1 MKHWIAIPHTVP
13 LSEAGATKLVEYAL
27 EEIEDASWM
36 ACHSKAVPALRR
48 MASMLGAGLRATD
61 LPELRAL
68 LGLVSVAADASGA
81 DDIKAAAASLA
92 AYALRPRLATMMP
105 PATPPRRLSQLRD
118 RKGRFHASR
127 LSGPEPWGTGAN
139 PVHSLS

>member
-1 MKHWIAIPHTVP
+1 MKLA
-13 LSEAGATKLVEYAL
+13 EYAL
-27 EEIEDASWM
+27 EEIQDAGWM

-48 MASMLGAGLRATD
+48 VVSMLGAGLRAAD

-68 LGLVSVAADASGA
+68 LDLVNIAADASGA
-81 DDIKAAAASLA
+81 DDIAAAAASLA

-105 PATPPRRLSQLRD
+105 PATLPRRLSQLRD

-127 LSGPEPWGTGAN
+127 LSGPEPREAGVN
-139 PVHSLS
+139 PAHNRS